1 MSVKNLLILSLVS
14 LSITGCSSLSF
25 GPKVD
30 PIEVQTVAVEKTPL
44 NLENPPALKPKDI
57 EWYVI
62 TPENF
67 QEIFDELEA
76 NNMSIVLY
84 GLSDDDY
91 EDLAYNLAKLRM
103 FILQQKA
110 IIDSYKEYYEPPKLI
125 NNNK

>member
-1 MSVKNLLILSLVS
+1 MSAKNLLILLLSS
-14 LSITGCSSLSF
+14 LSITGCTSFSF

-44 NLENPPALKPKDI
+44 NLEDPKPLKPKEI
-57 EWYVI
+57 EWHVI

-67 QEIFDELEA
+67 QEVFDELEA
-76 NNMSIVLY
+76 NNISIVLY

-91 EDLAYNLAKLRM
+91 QDLSMNLARLRM

-110 IIDSYKEYYEPPKLI
+110 IIDSYREYYEPPEPI
-125 NNNK
+125 NKNN